1 MQEDKG
7 LSESPRTSQ
16 LRRCRYSETGRV
28 YLLTSVTHNRQPI
41 FTDWK
46 LGRLL
51 VNEFRNA
58 HCTGMVE
65 SLAWVIM
72 PDHFHWLVE
81 LRDCQLPQLMR
92 KVKSGSTLAVT
103 RAKTEQFKL
112 WQKGYHDRALRREDD
127 LIQMARYIVANP
139 VRAGL
144 VKRYGD
150 YPLWDALWL

>member
-1 MQEDKG
+1 
-7 LSESPRTSQ
+7 

-28 YLLTSVTHNRQPI
+28 YLLTSVTYDRQPV
-41 FTDWK
+41 FADWK

-58 HCTGMVE
+58 QSESMAE

-81 LRDCQLPQLMR
+81 LKESDLPQLMR
-92 KVKSGSTLAVT
+92 KVKSGSALAVT
-103 RAKTEQFKL
+103 RAKNEPFKL
-112 WQKGYHDRALRREDD
+112 WQKGYHDRAIRQESKIILA
-127 LIQMARYIVANP
+127 ARYIVANP
-139 VRAGL
+139 LRAGL

-150 YPLWDALWL
+150 YPLWDAVWL